1 MIKSNFKMKKRIA
14 KMQTIT
20 LKIQDDFLPKFMNL
34 LEVLPKN
41 KVKIQKDSIT
51 IELEKRIQEI
61 KDGTK
66 PAVPFDTMWNNIEDK
81 IQKFKNEH

>member
-51 IELEKRIQEI
+51 IEIEKRI
-61 KDGTK
+61 K
-66 PAVPFDTMWNNIEDK
+66 
-81 IQKFKNEH
+81 